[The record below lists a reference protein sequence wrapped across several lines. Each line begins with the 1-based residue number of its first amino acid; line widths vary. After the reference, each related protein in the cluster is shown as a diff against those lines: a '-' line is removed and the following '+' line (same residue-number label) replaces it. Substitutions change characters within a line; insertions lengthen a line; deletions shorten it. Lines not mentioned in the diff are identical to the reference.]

1 MSRHRIEDLGRLF
14 ERLDALC
21 DHEAF
26 AYQHEWVWTEAM
38 KDEDRR
44 EDFWRIMRTVYDEI
58 VELRAISCG
67 DDALNE
73 TTV

>member
-14 ERLDALC
+14 ERLDVLV

-26 AYQHEWVWTEAM
+26 QYQHEWVWTEAM
-38 KDEDRR
+38 NDEDRR
-44 EDFWRIMRTVYDEI
+44 EDFWRILRTVYDEI
-58 VELRAISCG
+58 LELRAIACG

>member
-1 MSRHRIEDLGRLF
+1 MSRHRIEDLGRIF
-14 ERLDALC
+14 ERLDALV

-26 AYQHEWVWTEAM
+26 EYESEWEWTEQL

-44 EDFWRIMRTVYDEI
+44 EEMFHRIRKLNL
-58 VELRAISCG
+58 ELFAIRGIAAG
-67 DDALNE
+67 DDVLNE